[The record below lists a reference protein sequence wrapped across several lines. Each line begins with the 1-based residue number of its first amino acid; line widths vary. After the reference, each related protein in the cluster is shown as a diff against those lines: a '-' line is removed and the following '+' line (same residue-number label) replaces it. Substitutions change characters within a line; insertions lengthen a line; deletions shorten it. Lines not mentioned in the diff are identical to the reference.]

1 MGSRIRWCLL
11 IIDNTPHLVNLDS
24 KIIEIKNFGSFPS
37 DFLKKQKK
45 NLNFIL
51 FEKVAKLIPHSLSD
65 IQRNL
70 ERGPQIISSKDIAW
84 IIHNLDFKSGDTI
97 IEAGGG
103 SGALTTALAQ
113 AAFPEGKVITFE
125 KNKKHYDI
133 VKRNLQLSPFSG
145 QVELR
150 NEKLNKESARIECNS
165 IVLDLPEP
173 DKLVG
178 WAKESLVSG
187 GKMVCYIP
195 TINQVENLLSSLN
208 GWGEIE
214 ISEIMHRTWQ
224 SNSEALRPN
233 TNILGHTGFILSARL
248 F

>member
-1 MGSRIRWCLL
+1 MADWCLL
-11 IIDNTPHLVNLDS
+11 VIDNTSYLVNLDS

-51 FEKVAKLIPHSLSD
+51 FGKEAKLIPHSLSD

-214 ISEIMHRTWQ
+214 ISEIIHRTWQ

>member
-1 MGSRIRWCLL
+1 MADWCLL
-11 IIDNTPHLVNLDS
+11 VIDSTSHLVNLDS
-24 KIIEIKNFGSFPS
+24 NTIEIKNFGNFPS
-37 DFLKKQKK
+37 EFLKKQKK
-45 NLNFIL
+45 NVNFNF
-51 FEKVAKLIPHSLSD
+51 FEKEAKLIPHSLSD
-65 IQRNL
+65 IQKNL
-70 ERGPQIISSKDIAW
+70 VRGPQIISPKDIAW

-113 AAFPEGKVITFE
+113 AAYPEGKVITFE
-125 KNKKHYDI
+125 KSKKHHDI
-133 VKRNLQLSPFSG
+133 VKRNLQLSPFSD
-145 QVELR
+145 QVDLR
-150 NEKLNKESARIECNS
+150 NEELNEDSPRIECNS

-173 DKLVG
+173 HKLVG

-187 GKMVCYIP
+187 GKMLCYIP

-208 GWGEIE
+208 GWSEIE
-214 ISEIMHRTWQ
+214 ISEIIHRTWQ